1 MIFGITGKSGSGK
14 STLAKHLAFILNGVY
29 LDVDSMCH
37 FEMNEIHEWVCDV
50 LNIPVGASRKEI
62 GAIFF
67 SNKEKYDEVTN
78 KLWPRV
84 EKKIIEK
91 IENNKVVIIDHIFLP
106 KMTTILSM
114 LDFKILVKCD
124 NDLRIERIL
133 ERDKISIEYLQKRE
147 QTAIEYNESEYDRV
161 IDSEELTCLIK

>member
-1 MIFGITGKSGSGK
+1 M
-14 STLAKHLAFILNGVY
+14 
-29 LDVDSMCH
+29 
-37 FEMNEIHEWVCDV
+37 
-50 LNIPVGASRKEI
+50 
-62 GAIFF
+62 
-67 SNKEKYDEVTN
+67 
-78 KLWPRV
+78 

-147 QTAIEYNESEYDRV
+147 QTAIEYNEPEYDRV